1 MPERSKQMDLR
12 ALTYGVELECTGR
25 TREQV
30 ACAVQSVVGG
40 AVRHVGIPAALD
52 PWEIEDPRGRV
63 WKVVADAS
71 LTSAPSGL
79 RAEVVSPVLRYE
91 DLAQYQEVIRA
102 VRRCGVR
109 APAGAGLHIHIGAEP
124 FDGRTLANLAKIIY
138 KQEEIILY
146 ALGVTPERLARYTR
160 PISEE
165 FIRRIERAKPR
176 TKEDL
181 NPLWYGYRNAN
192 PTRYDQSRYC
202 MVNINSA
209 FFRNTIEFRFY
220 NSTLHAGKIKMI
232 AQFSLALAA
241 KALNARSACSR
252 KRTFDPQSAKY
263 DMRVFLISGL
273 KMIGDE
279 FKTARKHLL
288 ALMPGDAAFKRG
300 RPQRQAAQDT
310 TEETTLNPSANT
322 ETGAGDAAQPEHFE
336 EALA

>member
-1 MPERSKQMDLR
+1 MDMR
-12 ALTYGVELECTGR
+12 ELTFGLEVETTGR

-30 ACAVQSVVGG
+30 AQAIQSVVGG
-40 AVRHVGIPAALD
+40 EVRHVGYPASYD
-52 PWEIEDPRGRV
+52 PYEVTDSRGRA

-71 LTSAPSGL
+71 LTSAPPNL
-79 RAEVVSPVLRYE
+79 RAELVTPVLRYDDMNE
-91 DLAQYQEVIRA
+91 LQEVIRA
-102 VRRCGVR
+102 VRKIGAR
-109 APAGAGLHIHIGAEP
+109 APEAQAGVHCHVGVEH
-124 FDGRTLANLAKIIY
+124 FDGRALANLAKIVY
-138 KQEEIILY
+138 KQEPLLLH
-146 ALGVTPERLARYTR
+146 AFGVSQERLARYTR
-160 PISEE
+160 PINEE
-165 FIRRIERAKPR
+165 FIRRIERAKPK
-176 TKEDL
+176 TKDDL
-181 NPLWYGYRNAN
+181 NPLWYGYRNTN

-300 RPQRQAAQDT
+300 RPKREATSDASP
-310 TEETTLNPSANT
+310 NPDLQT
-322 ETGAGDAAQPEHFE
+322 ETEAGNTAQPEHFG
-336 EALA
+336 EALV